1 MNSPSPIIIITHF
14 IISNKRTLPGAPNEN
29 IVQKHL
35 NIADKVIFL
44 FPKNFSSVRIS

>member
-1 MNSPSPIIIITHF
+1 MITNGT
-14 IISNKRTLPGAPNEN
+14 SSLVQTTRKAGAPNDN